1 MAKPNNAEKPL
12 TFESALAELEGIV
25 SQMEGGDLNLEQSLS
40 SYQRGAVLLKF
51 CQVQLAQAHERVRV
65 LEAGELT
72 PFSDAQ
78 DQQ

>member
-1 MAKPNNAEKPL
+1 MAKSNDAEKPL

-25 SQMEGGDLNLEQSLS
+25 STMEAGELTLEQSLS

-51 CQVQLAQAHERVRV
+51 CQAQLAQAHERVRV

-72 PFSDAQ
+72 PLSDTK